1 MTTVWQ
7 DILYGFRMLVKKPG
21 FTVAAVLSLALGI
34 GANTVIFSLIN
45 DALLRPLPFRDP
57 GRLMMIST
65 VPERLPDQRRSVNV
79 PSYFMFATQNQS
91 FESIGAFFGTGA
103 TAAADDN
110 GAPPEA
116 LNGLNFTPSLFGTL
130 GLKPVLGR
138 VFTDEE
144 GKVDSTSPA
153 MLISQGLWQRRFSG
167 DRNVVGKT
175 MRLDDVT
182 VAIVG
187 VLPPEFASF
196 FGEDSDY
203 VASHNLSR
211 VRAVSAAGL
220 LQVIGRLKEGVSVQQ
235 AQAEMSSLAAGLA
248 ASDPDRH
255 RGNGALVQS
264 LQEYAYGRLRPMLLT
279 FQGAVAFVLL
289 IACANVAGLL
299 LARAASRRTE
309 VAIRSAIGAGRGRIV
324 RQMLTESVLL
334 AALGGIAGTALAWV
348 GLRVFVATAP
358 PRMLP
363 HLKEIGLDSPVLTFT
378 ALVAILTGLLFG
390 IVPALQAS
398 RLDLTDALKDSSR
411 SASSGVAR
419 HRFRS
424 ALVTVQI
431 GLALVLLI
439 GAGLMIN
446 SFVRLEH
453 SDLGVDPQGLL
464 VFDFRFPPL
473 EVLKVV
479 SRYRGVGLWEVNP
492 KASLTFDR
500 VLEGVRRIP
509 GVTSAAGSTMP
520 PLQGAINMNFL
531 VEGRPAPPPG
541 TAGGAQQTAAYT
553 AITPH
558 YFATM
563 KTPILRGRDLTDRDN
578 LAGTLVA
585 IINQSMAKRYWP
597 NEDPIGKHI
606 TFDLVP
612 DEKPREIVA
621 IVADTRLS
629 RTQRQPGPIVYVPHE
644 QQESH
649 WVGPNLGPRT
659 GMYFVLRTNGD
670 PMGVVPSVRQV
681 VREVDRNK
689 PLS

>member
-45 DALLRPLPFRDP
+45 NALLRPLPFRDP

-65 VPERLPDQRRSVNV
+65 VPDRRPDQRNSVNV
-79 PSYFMFATQNQS
+79 PSYFAFAAQNQS

-103 TAAADDN
+103 TAAADEN

-116 LNGLNFTPSLFGTL
+116 LSGLNFTPSLFGTL

-138 VFTDEE
+138 VFTEEE

-153 MLISQGLWQRRFSG
+153 MLISQGLWQRRFNG
-167 DRNVVGKT
+167 DRDVVGKT

-203 VASHNLSR
+203 VSSHNLSR

-220 LQVIGRLKEGVSVQQ
+220 LQVIGRLKEGVSVQH

-248 ASDPDRH
+248 ASDPNRH
-255 RGNGALVQS
+255 KGNGALVQS
-264 LQEYAYGRLRPMLLT
+264 LQEYAYGQLRPMLLT

-334 AALGGIAGTALAWV
+334 AAMGGIAGTALAWV

-363 HLKEIGLDSPVLTFT
+363 QSGQWVGIGQNRPRY
-378 ALVAILTGLLFG
+378 G
-390 IVPALQAS
+390 QA
-398 RLDLTDALKDSSR
+398 R
-411 SASSGVAR
+411 SA
-419 HRFRS
+419 
-424 ALVTVQI
+424 
-431 GLALVLLI
+431 
-439 GAGLMIN
+439 
-446 SFVRLEH
+446 
-453 SDLGVDPQGLL
+453 
-464 VFDFRFPPL
+464 
-473 EVLKVV
+473 
-479 SRYRGVGLWEVNP
+479 
-492 KASLTFDR
+492 
-500 VLEGVRRIP
+500 
-509 GVTSAAGSTMP
+509 
-520 PLQGAINMNFL
+520 
-531 VEGRPAPPPG
+531 
-541 TAGGAQQTAAYT
+541 
-553 AITPH
+553 H
-558 YFATM
+558 YFNCGA
-563 KTPILRGRDLTDRDN
+563 
-578 LAGTLVA
+578 
-585 IINQSMAKRYWP
+585 
-597 NEDPIGKHI
+597 
-606 TFDLVP
+606 
-612 DEKPREIVA
+612 
-621 IVADTRLS
+621 
-629 RTQRQPGPIVYVPHE
+629 
-644 QQESH
+644 
-649 WVGPNLGPRT
+649 
-659 GMYFVLRTNGD
+659 
-670 PMGVVPSVRQV
+670 
-681 VREVDRNK
+681 
-689 PLS
+689 

>member
-1 MTTVWQ
+1 
-7 DILYGFRMLVKKPG
+7 
-21 FTVAAVLSLALGI
+21 
-34 GANTVIFSLIN
+34 
-45 DALLRPLPFRDP
+45 
-57 GRLMMIST
+57 
-65 VPERLPDQRRSVNV
+65 
-79 PSYFMFATQNQS
+79 
-91 FESIGAFFGTGA
+91 
-103 TAAADDN
+103 
-110 GAPPEA
+110 
-116 LNGLNFTPSLFGTL
+116 
-130 GLKPVLGR
+130 
-138 VFTDEE
+138 
-144 GKVDSTSPA
+144 
-153 MLISQGLWQRRFSG
+153 
-167 DRNVVGKT
+167 
-175 MRLDDVT
+175 
-182 VAIVG
+182 
-187 VLPPEFASF
+187 
-196 FGEDSDY
+196 
-203 VASHNLSR
+203 
-211 VRAVSAAGL
+211 
-220 LQVIGRLKEGVSVQQ
+220 
-235 AQAEMSSLAAGLA
+235 
-248 ASDPDRH
+248 
-255 RGNGALVQS
+255 
-264 LQEYAYGRLRPMLLT
+264 
-279 FQGAVAFVLL
+279 VAFVLL

-309 VAIRSAIGAGRGRIV
+309 VAIRSAIGAGRGRMV

-363 HLKEIGLDSPVLTFT
+363 HLKEIGLDPPVLAFT
-378 ALVAILTGLLFG
+378 AVVAILTGLLFG

-398 RLDLTDALKDSSR
+398 RSDLTDALKDSSR

-479 SRYRGVGLWEVNP
+479 SRYRGVGLWEINP

-531 VEGRPAPPPG
+531 IEGRPAPPSG
-541 TAGGAQQTAAYT
+541 TAGGSQQTAAYT
-553 AITPH
+553 AITPN

-563 KTPILRGRDLTDRDN
+563 KIPILRGRDLTDRDN

-689 PLS
+689 ALSYIRTVEQTLEQQAQYIRAYVILLAVFGVIAAVLAAIGIYGMMAFSVAQRTHEIGIRMALGASAGQVLGLIVRQALVLIVIGLTLGLAGSFALTRLIVQQLWGVTPTDPLTFAGVSLFLTMVALLACFIPTRQAARVDPSLALRTE